1 MWMPRGFADQV
12 RDQADIVRIISDYV
26 TLKKRGANYVALC
39 PFHREKTPS
48 FHVHPGKQIFKCF
61 GCGQGGDVFS
71 FVMRMEGCDFPEAVR
86 LVAEKSGIPIPMP
99 SKGSEYDRAQQR
111 RQWREQ
117 LLRINEWARD
127 FFHQNLQTPQG
138 QKALQYWHRRGVSA
152 DLIEQMGL
160 GYAPSSW
167 DALSTF
173 LRRRGVP
180 EEHLIRSGLVVRRSD
195 GRGYYDRFRGR
206 IMMPITDSQG
216 RVVAFGGRILDDAS
230 SDRVPKYV
238 NSPDTAV
245 YTKGHHLF
253 GLSYARE
260 AIRQAGYVILVEGYF
275 DFLIPFQAGIQHVVA
290 SLGTALTEA
299 QAMLLRRYARKV
311 VVNFDPDPAGRAAV
325 LRSLQMLVQHGFD
338 VRVLTLPRGED
349 PDSFIRRSGRAAYEQ
364 LVDRA
369 PTYLDFVIAQAT
381 EAVDLSEPRAR
392 ARALSEIL
400 PYLVLI
406 PDRIERAASGDRVA
420 RRLMLDPQL
429 VQEEIRRSMRRL
441 REPGS
446 RSATS
451 DQQEPTAEE
460 AVTSRGLVT
469 QAETLLLRILLHH
482 PSVATRLKDELR
494 ASRAALAMT
503 TTYPLFE
510 EILARLERGEPLT
523 YATLASAFEQDRMLL
538 DVLERALIT
547 GGEPDEERVYR
558 EARGCLVSLQQRQLE
573 HDLNKVQ
580 WEIEQ
585 AQQRHDVASYN
596 QLLLRKL
603 ELSNRLAQ
611 MRSRPMVEVD
621 A

>member
-48 FHVHPGKQIFKCF
+48 FHVHPVKQIFKCF

-86 LVAEKSGIPIPMP
+86 LVAEKSGIPMPMP
-99 SKGSEYDRAQQR
+99 SKGPEYDQARQR

-117 LLRINEWARD
+117 LLRINAWARD
-127 FFHQNLQTPQG
+127 FFHQQLQTAQG
-138 QKALQYWHRRGVSA
+138 QKALQYWHRRGVSSE
-152 DLIEQMGL
+152 LIEQMGL

-180 EEHLIRSGLVVRRSD
+180 EEQLIRSGLVVLRSD

-206 IMMPITDSQG
+206 VMVPITDSQG
-216 RVVAFGGRILDDAS
+216 RVVAFGGRILDEDAS
-230 SDRVPKYV
+230 ERAPKYV

-260 AIRQAGYVILVEGYF
+260 AIRQAGYAILVEGYF
-275 DFLIPFQAGIQHVVA
+275 DFLIPFQAGIKHVVA

-299 QAMLLRRYARKV
+299 QATLLRRYTRKV
-311 VVNFDPDPAGRAAV
+311 VVNFDPDPAGRAAA
-325 LRSLQMLVQHGFD
+325 LRSLQMLVQQGFD

-364 LVDRA
+364 LVERA

-381 EAVDLSEPRAR
+381 EAVDLNEPGAQV
-392 ARALSEIL
+392 RALNEIL
-400 PYLVLI
+400 PYVVLI
-406 PDRIERAASGDRVA
+406 PNRIERAASGDRVA
-420 RRLMLDPQL
+420 SRLMLNPQL
-429 VQEEIRRSMRRL
+429 VQEEMRRL
-441 REPGS
+441 MRSPRPSGS
-446 RSATS
+446 HRTGS
-451 DQQEPTAEE
+451 DRQEPVAEE
-460 AVTSRGLVT
+460 AVASRRLVT
-469 QAETLLLRILLHH
+469 QAEMLLLHILLNY
-482 PSVATRLKDELR
+482 PSVAARLKGELQAR
-494 ASRAALAMT
+494 HDALAMT
-503 TTYPLFE
+503 VTYPLFE
-510 EILARLERGEPLT
+510 EILNRLERGEPLT
-523 YATLASAFEQDRMLL
+523 YAALAPAFERDQMLL
-538 DVLERALIT
+538 DVLERALIAE
-547 GGEPDEERVYR
+547 GEHDEERVYR
-558 EARGCLVSLQQRQLE
+558 EAQGCLASLQQRQLE
-573 HDLNKVQ
+573 RDLRKVQ
-580 WEIEQ
+580 CEIER

-611 MRSRPMVEVD
+611 IRSRPMIEVD